1 MGYRPGLD
9 MGLNEFALERA
20 VKELS
25 ERDNEPFNYRDIARY
40 VGCSPRTVE
49 RGMRRLLRAGRVTAT
64 GSRRA
69 GFRYEIVGEVVAYA

>member
-25 ERDNEPFNYRDIARY
+25 EKRVTFNHQDIAIY
-40 VGCSPRTVE
+40 VGCSVRTVE
-49 RGMRRLLRAGRVTAT
+49 RGMRRLGKAGRVRAI
-64 GSRRA
+64 GSNRA
-69 GFRYEIVGEVVAYA
+69 GFRYEVIGEVIAYA